1 MANQDKDT
9 GTKRLKSGNRSF
21 GGGDVDLNSDIERM
35 RANFEANPFKYVNGN
50 GVLLKEQVVG
60 EDGQVYE
67 SEEAAE
73 QSEIE
78 HERIEDFN
86 RAWAT
91 SVGDMLD
98 DALEYGFGNDV
109 EDFVVLSD
117 LEETISF
124 NNFGNNGF
132 GNYSFI
138 DESYDMFDTS
148 QIPVEDLLHVD
159 YDQAMQNA
167 VNNTPNVFSPFG
179 TFGGSPI
186 ETNIDPTAAFAAA
199 AAPPPAQP
207 AEPEAT
213 ADITAEAA
221 NDATFE
227 EKPTV
232 TTPQAVPAPAF

>member
-1 MANQDKDT
+1 MANQDKSN
-9 GTKRLKSGNRSF
+9 GNNSLKNSNRSF
-21 GGGDVDLNSDIERM
+21 GSGNVDLNSDIERM

-67 SEEAAE
+67 SKEEEEAAK
-73 QSEIE
+73 QSL
-78 HERIEDFN
+78 EDAQDFSQILAN
-86 RAWAT
+86 T
-91 SVGDMLD
+91 VDEMLD

-117 LEETISF
+117 LEETLSF

-138 DESYDMFDTS
+138 DESYDLFDTS

-159 YDQAMQNA
+159 FDQAMQNA

-186 ETNIDPTAAFAAA
+186 ETNIAPTAAFAAA

-207 AEPEAT
+207 TAPEAT
-213 ADITAEAA
+213 VDATAEAA
-221 NDATFE
+221 NDASFE

-232 TTPQAVPAPAF
+232 TTPQAAPAPAF